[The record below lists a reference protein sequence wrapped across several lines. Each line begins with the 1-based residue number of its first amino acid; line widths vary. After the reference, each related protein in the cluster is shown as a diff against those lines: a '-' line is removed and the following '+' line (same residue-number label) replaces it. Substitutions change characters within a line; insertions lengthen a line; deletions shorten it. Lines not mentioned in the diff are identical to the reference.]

1 MRCSL
6 RDLSKIDHQHR
17 TALLRLAEWALR
29 HAPAKVGGIH
39 ANNTFPADF
48 VYDNLMMQAN
58 VIQAR
63 LP

>member
-1 MRCSL
+1 
-6 RDLSKIDHQHR
+6 
-17 TALLRLAEWALR
+17 LR

-48 VYDNLMMQAN
+48 VFDNLMMQAN